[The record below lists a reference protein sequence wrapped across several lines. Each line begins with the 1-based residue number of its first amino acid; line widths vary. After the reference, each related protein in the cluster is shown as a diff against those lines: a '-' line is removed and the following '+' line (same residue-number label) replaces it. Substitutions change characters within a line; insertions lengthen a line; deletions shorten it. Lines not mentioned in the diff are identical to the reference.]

1 MAAEVATETAD
12 RPKPAATRAEVRIL
26 VDLSLGAW
34 RPREAARQ
42 LALALGIDLGP
53 GLPPD
58 PANSPIT
65 LERRGLD
72 VGATGDPVAFL
83 CLEDARRIASALPPT
98 GTITILAPR
107 FGRGIG
113 TLNDWFFHF
122 LRRTALQLSLVGPEP
137 ATVMA
142 RAAFERSEDSAAPP
156 PGEAIEAFPD
166 EQQRLLRFFPGLLP
180 RRIVTHAGL
189 DASAA
194 AIVPLGTSHFLVPPA
209 YRDTDPAT
217 AATTLDAM
225 AVLEEL
231 DEGFTALAQ
240 TFCTA
245 HFADSEALARLAADA
260 FHSGET
266 DLARELATRA
276 RVVARVP
283 EAAETADLVRQ
294 EIRLHQQRHAEI
306 LASPEPSRRA
316 SERTRQRLA
325 RLRLRAAIAR
335 GERGAVPAGV
345 EALIARL
352 DAGTPTPDELQL
364 LCLHVAT
371 RLAANDT
378 ADLAALAGR
387 VAKAVETA
395 GDDRLLIEV
404 LGLRTA
410 IARRSGDLG
419 AARRFLARQA
429 AATAGSRSLA
439 EIVTM
444 NVQHAR
450 LEDDPAS
457 EAARA
462 AWLRAAF
469 AWLAF
474 EPFEAFPTPA
484 VESVLGT
491 TSVPRGQLDQSI
503 SETITRAL
511 GQWGPGEKTAAEE
524 LLPAV
529 HFRRSGIAD
538 PERMIGGPGVSL
550 LWSRQMDWVP
560 PSPFRQQLLAAAWSM
575 FRQLFPEG
583 EAREGTIVV
592 DDNLGDDLPATREAA
607 LGAALR
613 LGVPE
618 VRFGTE
624 RIVLDA
630 TNRPRLATDLRIG
643 LSPAVSGLS
652 GPGEAPVVRF
662 RRHFADLTV
671 TGEEAVA
678 VGALGEGGRMPLGT
692 LSVLMGRPLAETERL
707 MRVLEAKRVVRV
719 ELAPPRA
726 RPDASP
732 DHSPGSDPSSAS
744 A

>member
-1 MAAEVATETAD
+1 MSAMAAEAAAETEG
-12 RPKPAATRAEVRIL
+12 RPKPAPARSEMRIL

-34 RPREAARQ
+34 RPREAAGQ
-42 LALALGIDLGP
+42 LALALGIDIGP
-53 GLPPD
+53 GLPSD

-72 VGATGDPVAFL
+72 VAATGDPVAVL
-83 CLEDARRIASALPPT
+83 CLEDARRIASVLPPT

-107 FGRGIG
+107 FGRGLG

-142 RAAFERSEDSAAPP
+142 RSAFERGEDGAAPP
-156 PGEAIEAFPD
+156 PGKAIETFPD
-166 EQQRLLRFFPGLLP
+166 EQQHLLRFFPGLLP
-180 RRIVTHAGL
+180 RRIVARTGL
-189 DASAA
+189 DPSAA
-194 AIVPLGTSHFLVPPA
+194 ALMPVGAAHFLVPPA

-217 AATTLDAM
+217 AAATLDAM
-225 AVLEEL
+225 AALEEL
-231 DEGFTALAQ
+231 DDGFKALAE

-245 HFADSEALARLAADA
+245 HFADSAALARLAADA

-276 RVVARVP
+276 RVVARDP
-283 EAAETADLVRQ
+283 EAAAAADLVRQ

-316 SERTRQRLA
+316 SDRVRQRLA
-325 RLRLRAAIAR
+325 HLRLRAAI
-335 GERGAVPAGV
+335 ERGDRGPAPAGV
-345 EALIARL
+345 EALVARL
-352 DAGTPTPDELQL
+352 DAGAATPDELHL

-371 RLAANDT
+371 RLGAGDT
-378 ADLAALAGR
+378 ADLAGR
-387 VAKAVETA
+387 IAKAVEAT
-395 GDDRLLIEV
+395 GDDRVLIEV
-404 LGLRTA
+404 LGLQTA
-410 IARRSGDLG
+410 IARRSGDLA
-419 AARRFLARQA
+419 AARRTLGRQLAV
-429 AATAGSRSLA
+429 TAGSRSLA

-444 NVQHAR
+444 NVERAR
-450 LEDDPAS
+450 IADDPAS

-474 EPFEAFPTPA
+474 EPFEAFPASA
-484 VESVLGT
+484 VGSVLGT
-491 TSVPRGQLDQSI
+491 TSVPRGQIDQAI

-511 GQWGPGEKTAAEE
+511 AQWPPGEKTVADE

-538 PERMIGGPGVSL
+538 PERIIGGPGIAV

-560 PSPFRQQLLAAAWSM
+560 PSPFRQQLLAVAWSL
-575 FRQLFPEG
+575 FRQSFPDS
-583 EAREGTIVV
+583 EAREGTVVV

-607 LGAALR
+607 LAAALR
-613 LGVPE
+613 LNVPE
-618 VRFGTE
+618 VRFGGE

-652 GPGEAPVVRF
+652 GPNDAPVVRF
-662 RRHFADLTV
+662 RRRFPEITV
-671 TGEEAVA
+671 TGEEAA
-678 VGALGEGGRMPLGT
+678 AIGPLRDGGRMPLGT

-707 MRVLEAKRVVRV
+707 MRGLEAKRVVRI
-719 ELAPPRA
+719 ELAPPRVRA
-726 RPDASP
+726 APSP
-732 DHSPGSDPSSAS
+732 DQSPGSD
-744 A
+744 